1 MFAERLHGRA
11 QQHLLRK
18 LKTVD
23 SATGPTVRFEGR
35 EVVLLASNDYLG
47 LAIHPMLKQA
57 ALEAVHEYGV
67 GAGASRLVS
76 GNLPPHRELET
87 ALARFKHTEA
97 ALVFGSGYLANI
109 GLIPTMIG
117 PGGMILADRLCH
129 ASLLDGC
136 RLSRA
141 EFRIY
146 EHADPSH
153 LEALLV
159 RYARR
164 NTLIVTDGVFSM
176 DGDIA
181 PLPDLAALAQGYG
194 ARLYIDDAHG
204 TGVMGQCGRGILEHF
219 HLESRVPFHMGTLG
233 KALGGIG
240 AYVVGPSEAIHY
252 FVNNA
257 RSFLFTTA
265 LPPASAAAATA
276 ALQVIQ
282 NEPDRLIRLW
292 SNRERLWSGLRR
304 LGFRMTTS
312 ASPIMP
318 ILVGDAEKANAM
330 AEKLLTHGV
339 YAPAIRPPTVPEGTS
354 RIRVTVTS
362 EHSASHID
370 QALAAF
376 DQAGRS
382 VGLI

>member
-176 DGDIA
+176 DGDLA

-304 LGFRMTTS
+304 LGFRMTAS
-312 ASPIMP
+312 VSPIMP

-339 YAPAIRPPTVPEGTS
+339 YAPAIRPPTVPEGPS